1 MSCSSC
7 SCSSGLSSLFD
18 AKQSQVYAQ
27 IGIAV
32 QRKGLDAVK
41 QQGES
46 AVALIEAAA
55 EIARELGQGTQV
67 DTYA

>member
-1 MSCSSC
+1 MCSS

-32 QRKGLDAVK
+32 QRKGLDAMK

>member
-1 MSCSSC
+1 MCSSC
-7 SCSSGLSSLFD
+7 SGLSSLFD
-18 AKQSQVYAQ
+18 AKQSQVYTQ